1 MASTRV
7 KKLGG
12 IYSDDSFKK
21 IVKQLNGRAILVV
34 AMVNKNCSECEKLIK
49 FIQQLE
55 NGFIDRLP
63 QLFMIYGF
71 SDRELAV
78 GEDGKQGD
86 SNEKP
91 KEEAKTVEEEDKQ
104 KKGKKVL
111 GDSRFLFWDSMPEH
125 HGYAIFV
132 SEHDIQFYNEGF
144 DHGEFVQNIIDN
156 LRRFKSSIRT
166 LQGLSGKRA
175 FLKKKRSG
183 IIIETN
189 GTTAQ
194 SQIMSL
200 EEFVKEQS
208 GRLKI
213 PVYFC
218 KGLAQ
223 EITLVKAGEIAF
235 KQKGLKIDKFV
246 RKIPKFF

>member
-12 IYSDDSFKK
+12 VYSEESFKK

-34 AMVNKNCSECEKLIK
+34 VMVNSHCPDCQKLLK

-63 QLFMIYGF
+63 QLFLVYGF
-71 SDRELAV
+71 SDRKVLSADEVEKSKSAEEKANTEE
-78 GEDGKQGD
+78 GEKEKGD
-86 SNEKP
+86 
-91 KEEAKTVEEEDKQ
+91 A
-104 KKGKKVL
+104 VL
-111 GDSRFLFWDSMPEH
+111 GDSRFLFWEKMVEN

-132 SEHDIQFYNEGF
+132 SEQDIQYYNEGF
-144 DHGEFVQNIIDN
+144 EHDEFVQNIIDT

-166 LQGLSGKRA
+166 LQGLSGKRD
-175 FLKKKRSG
+175 FMNKKRSG

-189 GTTAQ
+189 SATPQ
-194 SQIMSL
+194 SQIMAV
-200 EEFVKEQS
+200 EEYVKEQNE
-208 GRLKI
+208 RLKI

-218 KGLAQ
+218 KGIAQ
-223 EITLVKAGEIAF
+223 EMLLVKSGEVVF
-235 KQKGLKIDKFV
+235 KQKGLKIDKFI
-246 RKIPKFF
+246 RKIPKYL